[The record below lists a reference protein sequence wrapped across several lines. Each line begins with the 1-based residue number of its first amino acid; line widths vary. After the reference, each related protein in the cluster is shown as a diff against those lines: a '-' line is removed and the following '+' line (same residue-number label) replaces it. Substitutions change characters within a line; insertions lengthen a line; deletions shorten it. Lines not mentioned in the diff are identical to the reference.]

1 MEVIQ
6 SKYKVF
12 IGVRQLIKTIL
23 REQLQ
28 IIESSDERLEKL
40 IGDYITSSY
49 PTAKKVRIFP
59 KGANVGITTL
69 TLPDPVDEKDNL
81 IFKFDAY
88 GMPDYN
94 INPEFL
100 NSVKSMFGGDK
111 KIKRIIFKWFDE
123 KEVDHD
129 LLSDDLGKQEEKE
142 GAGAYD
148 APAFAME
155 PDHTT
160 FKHEQKER
168 ETINRKNLNFFDLV
182 NKGIVFVTEPFGDG
196 KKQKSNWDG
205 DSNIITLWN
214 LKHPEQGQEWVFDAV
229 KYPKPEAIQWWN
241 DEGQFTLK
249 DEKYHQI
256 LRSIELYNNSNKQEQ
271 NESELTERCWKGY
284 TQKGMKTM
292 FGKRYPNCVKKTK

>member
-1 MEVIQ
+1 
-6 SKYKVF
+6 
-12 IGVRQLIKTIL
+12 VRQLIKRIL
-23 REQLQ
+23 REETQKDLSPVIKELLNTSIGPKYKKIICTFDAIPPWKTLTNSEDYQ
-28 IIESSDERLEKL
+28 IMVSV
-40 IGDYITSSY
+40 IGGPGSKRWPNTQD
-49 PTAKKVRIFP
+49 KVR
-59 KGANVGITTL
+59 
-69 TLPDPVDEKDNL
+69 ER
-81 IFKFDAY
+81 DAIVN
-88 GMPDYN
+88 DVWHTVYN
-94 INPEFL
+94 FIGLSTDVFL
-100 NSVKSMFGGDK
+100 RNVKSC
-111 KIKRIIFKWFDE
+111 DE
-123 KEVDHD
+123 VVSE
-129 LLSDDLGKQEEKE
+129 LGKQEEKE

-168 ETINRKNLNFFDLV
+168 ETINRKNLDFFDLV

-214 LKHPEQGQEWVFDAV
+214 LKHPKQGQEWVFDAV

-256 LRSIELYNNSNKQEQ
+256 LRSVELYNNSNKQEQ

>member
-1 MEVIQ
+1 M
-6 SKYKVF
+6 
-12 IGVRQLIKTIL
+12 RQLIKRIL
-23 REQLQ
+23 REETQKDLSPVIKELLNTSIGSKYKK
-28 IIESSDERLEKL
+28 IICTFDAIPPWK
-40 IGDYITSSY
+40 
-49 PTAKKVRIFP
+49 
-59 KGANVGITTL
+59 TL
-69 TLPDPVDEKDNL
+69 TNSEDYQIMVSVIGGPGSKRWPNTQDNVRERNA
-81 IFKFDAY
+81 IVNDVWHTV
-88 GMPDYN
+88 YN
-94 INPEFL
+94 FIGLSTDVFL
-100 NSVKSMFGGDK
+100 RNVKSC
-111 KIKRIIFKWFDE
+111 DE
-123 KEVDHD
+123 VVSE
-129 LLSDDLGKQEEKE
+129 LGKQEEKE

-256 LRSIELYNNSNKQEQ
+256 LRSVELYNNSNKQEQ

>member
-28 IIESSDERLEKL
+28 IIESSDERLKEL
-40 IGDYITSSY
+40 IGDYINSSY
-49 PTAKKVRIFP
+49 PTAKKIRVYP
-59 KGANVGITTL
+59 KGGNVGITTL
-69 TLPDPVDEKDNL
+69 TLPDPVDERDNL
-81 IFKFDAY
+81 IFKFDSY

-94 INPEFL
+94 INPELL

-111 KIKRIIFKWFDE
+111 KIKKIIFKWFDE

-142 GAGAYD
+142 GTGAYD

-160 FKHEQKER
+160 FKHEQKE
-168 ETINRKNLNFFDLV
+168 
-182 NKGIVFVTEPFGDG
+182 
-196 KKQKSNWDG
+196 
-205 DSNIITLWN
+205 
-214 LKHPEQGQEWVFDAV
+214 A
-229 KYPKPEAIQWWN
+229 
-241 DEGQFTLK
+241 
-249 DEKYHQI
+249 
-256 LRSIELYNNSNKQEQ
+256 
-271 NESELTERCWKGY
+271 ELTERCWKGY

>member
-1 MEVIQ
+1 M
-6 SKYKVF
+6 
-12 IGVRQLIKTIL
+12 RQLIKRIL
-23 REQLQ
+23 REETQKDLSPVIKELLNTSIGPKYKKIICTFDAIPPWKTLTNSEDYQ
-28 IIESSDERLEKL
+28 IMVSV
-40 IGDYITSSY
+40 IGGPGSKRWPNTQD
-49 PTAKKVRIFP
+49 KVR
-59 KGANVGITTL
+59 
-69 TLPDPVDEKDNL
+69 ER
-81 IFKFDAY
+81 DAIVN
-88 GMPDYN
+88 DVWHTVYN
-94 INPEFL
+94 FIGLSTDVFL
-100 NSVKSMFGGDK
+100 RNVKSC
-111 KIKRIIFKWFDE
+111 DE
-123 KEVDHD
+123 VVSE
-129 LLSDDLGKQEEKE
+129 LGKQEEKE

-168 ETINRKNLNFFDLV
+168 ETINRKNLDFFDLV

-214 LKHPEQGQEWVFDAV
+214 LKHPKQGQEWVFDAV

-256 LRSIELYNNSNKQEQ
+256 LRSVELYNNSNKQEQ

>member
-1 MEVIQ
+1 M
-6 SKYKVF
+6 
-12 IGVRQLIKTIL
+12 RQLIKRIL
-23 REQLQ
+23 REETQKDLSPVIKELLNTSIGPKYKKIICTFDAIPPWKTLTNSEDYQ
-28 IIESSDERLEKL
+28 IMVSV
-40 IGDYITSSY
+40 IGGPGSKRWPNTQD
-49 PTAKKVRIFP
+49 KVR
-59 KGANVGITTL
+59 
-69 TLPDPVDEKDNL
+69 ER
-81 IFKFDAY
+81 DAIVN
-88 GMPDYN
+88 DVWHTVYN
-94 INPEFL
+94 FIGLSTDVFL
-100 NSVKSMFGGDK
+100 RNVKSC
-111 KIKRIIFKWFDE
+111 DE
-123 KEVDHD
+123 VVSE
-129 LLSDDLGKQEEKE
+129 LGKQEEKE

-168 ETINRKNLNFFDLV
+168 ETINRKNLDFFDLV

-256 LRSIELYNNSNKQEQ
+256 LRSVELYNNSNKQEQ